1 MNVAID
7 VGKGLS
13 EISRLAIL
21 SGVDGISRHKEIATA
36 TRINPSGKW
45 IPRGFVRRENMR
57 RRDISR
63 LILLRFNILQKIG
76 AFAAES
82 NRRKPLA
89 LTKARAH
96 QRLCQSLIPIAVKE
110 S

>member
-1 MNVAID
+1 MKVAIE

-21 SGVDGISRHKEIATA
+21 SGVDGINRPKEIATA
-36 TRINPSGKW
+36 TRINPSGKR

-63 LILLRFNILQKIG
+63 LILHRFNIAQRIG
-76 AFAAES
+76 STDAES
-82 NRRKPLA
+82 NRRKRLA

-96 QRLCQSLIPIAVKE
+96 QRLC
-110 S
+110 